1 VILLERL
8 RNGDFNYLEVRQLPG
23 EVTLIRLLKRGERR
37 VIIGRVRNLYRT
49 GEELLEQE
57 VTEE

>member
-1 VILLERL
+1 MLLDRL

-23 EVTLIRLLKRGERR
+23 EVTLIRLIKRGERV
-37 VIIGRVRNLYRT
+37 VITGRVRKLYRT

>member
-1 VILLERL
+1 MLLERL

-23 EVTLIRLLKRGERR
+23 EITMIRLVKRGERF
-37 VIIGRVRNLYRT
+37 VITGRVKNLYRT
-49 GEELLEQE
+49 GEELLEEE

>member
-1 VILLERL
+1 MLLDRL

-23 EVTLIRLLKRGERR
+23 DITLIRLVKRGEPQ
-37 VIIGRVRNLYRT
+37 VITGRVRKLYRP

-57 VTEE
+57 IAEE